1 MDGYELATAL
11 LDFTGYNVNTSV
23 NQYCI
28 YRTDGD

>member
-1 MDGYELATAL
+1 MDGYKLTTAL

-28 YRTDGD
+28 YRTEVD